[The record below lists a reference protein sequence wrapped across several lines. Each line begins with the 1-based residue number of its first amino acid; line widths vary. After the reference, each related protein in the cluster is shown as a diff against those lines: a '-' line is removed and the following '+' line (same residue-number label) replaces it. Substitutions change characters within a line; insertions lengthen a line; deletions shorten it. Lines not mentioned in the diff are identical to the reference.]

1 MTPLATFCFSFL
13 MVVEGGDK
21 LVVDGG
27 GPTKWG
33 LSMMAARTKRNPDG
47 TLTFDKNADGII
59 NVDDVRLFTRADA
72 ERWFIDEVWSKIHG
86 DEIHPAWAVL
96 LSDLAFNAGWPTAV
110 LLAQRAL
117 RGVKV
122 DGIMGPKTLAALR
135 ESPGKALL
143 SEFNGHRMNFYR
155 RCPDVEVMFLGWATR
170 ASGALLLAV
179 EKGKV

>member
-47 TLTFDKNADGII
+47 TLTFDKNA
-59 NVDDVRLFTRADA
+59 
-72 ERWFIDEVWSKIHG
+72 
-86 DEIHPAWAVL
+86 
-96 LSDLAFNAGWPTAV
+96 
-110 LLAQRAL
+110 
-117 RGVKV
+117 